1 MCVCPGA
8 FCFCSL
14 LTRTGD
20 VADFG
25 STVRSGHCKYSITR
39 VLDSGR
45 AWMCVLPTAEH
56 ILLLPIYVCT
66 DAGDGTESKE

>member
-1 MCVCPGA
+1 M
-8 FCFCSL
+8 
-14 LTRTGD
+14 
-20 VADFG
+20 ADFG
-25 STVRSGHCKYSITR
+25 STVRSGHCEYSITR

-56 ILLLPIYVCT
+56 VLLLPIYVCT